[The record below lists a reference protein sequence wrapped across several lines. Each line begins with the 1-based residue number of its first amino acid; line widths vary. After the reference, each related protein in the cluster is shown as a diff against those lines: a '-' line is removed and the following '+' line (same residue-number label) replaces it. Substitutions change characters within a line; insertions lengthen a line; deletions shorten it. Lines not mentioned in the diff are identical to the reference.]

1 MRQHH
6 GSIVTATLSRSS
18 ALLYDPLLQAGRQ
31 VAEAEERREQQ
42 MLIVSGLAQGS
53 PARAYAEHVLG
64 EIDRTIVLSR
74 MHQEL
79 IQNLLGDQHGA
90 VVDWT
95 APTANGSS
103 MSVP

>member
-31 VAEAEERREQQ
+31 VAEAEERREEQ
-42 MLIVSGLAQGS
+42 MRVLSGLAQGS

-79 IQNLLGDQHGA
+79 IQNLLDDHHGA